1 MSAEAHID
9 EDIVLYE
16 VRGGV
21 ALITWNRP
29 ERANAWTT
37 PMERRYFDLLREAND
52 SPDVRAIVVTGAGK
66 HFCPGADSAQLSSAS
81 NGDRANDPEK
91 RQPQTVPTTIVKPL
105 IAAIHGA
112 CAGTGLIQ
120 ACMADVRFADADS
133 RIAASFPRRGI
144 MAEHG
149 LAVLLPSLV
158 GHTHAV
164 DILLSGRVISGEE
177 AARMGLVK
185 RSEPGHAVSDAFA
198 YAQEI
203 ADNCSPLAMAVSKQ
217 QLWGTLREPL
227 EASRIAALTL
237 WRTLREHGD
246 FKEGISSYIE
256 RRPPA
261 FAPIGAED
269 VNRVEELLDR
279 TLGRVS

>member
-1 MSAEAHID
+1 MSKDDPRHE
-9 EDIVLYE
+9 EVVLYE
-16 VRGGV
+16 VRRGV
-21 ALITWNRP
+21 ATITWNRP
-29 ERANAWTT
+29 DRANAWTT
-37 PMERRYFDLLREAND
+37 ALEHRYFDLLRKADE
-52 SPDVRAIVVTGAGK
+52 SPDIRAIVVTGAGR
-66 HFCPGADSAQLSSAS
+66 HFCPGADSSQLARAS
-81 NGDRANDPEK
+81 NGDRGNAPEK
-91 RQPQTVPTTIVKPL
+91 REPQTLPTTMVKPL

-149 LAVLLPSLV
+149 LAMLLPSLV

-164 DILLSGRVISGEE
+164 DILMSGRVISGEE
-177 AARMGLVK
+177 AAQMGLVRCSK
-185 RSEPGHAVSDAFA
+185 PGHAVDDAIA

-203 ADNCSPLAMAVSKQ
+203 AENCSPLAMAVTKQ
-217 QLWGTLREPL
+217 QLWGTLRGPL
-227 EASRIAALTL
+227 EESRVEALTL

-246 FKEGISSYIE
+246 FKEGVSSYVE

-269 VNRVEELLDR
+269 VMRVRELLDHA
-279 TLGRVS
+279 LGRAS